1 MIHIQILMLFIQLVR
16 NYFITTKMIFISIIE
31 VMVSCGVADHHPTA
45 DNPHTYVKFFGR
57 ISFLFGFW
65 ALFVF
70 FKVWIGFDIF
80 KNYYKNIYL

>member
-1 MIHIQILMLFIQLVR
+1 M
-16 NYFITTKMIFISIIE
+16 K

-45 DNPHTYVKFFGR
+45 DNPHTFVKFFGR

-70 FKVWIGFDIF
+70 FKVLVKSNIF
-80 KNYYKNIYL
+80 LIMTRIFR